1 MRKTITAIAI
11 ILPLLSAAQDAPR
24 PESVAP
30 LMTTAWGQDA
40 PYNNLCPEYAPG
52 RHCKT
57 SCVATAMAQ
66 VMRYHRY
73 PARGIG
79 KKSIQWK
86 YGSLSETLTA
96 DFAATEYQWDLML
109 DSYTGQYTDA
119 QADAVATIMYQCGIA
134 ADVEYT
140 PASGA
145 YIDDAFRAAI
155 DHFGYARESV
165 IADRE
170 YFDDE
175 VWAELVMDAIAAG
188 YPVYYGGYTSS
199 YLGHA
204 FVIDGYDR
212 RGYVHVNWGFG
223 SSSDGYY
230 PLSGLKPYVYGQ
242 SAMLFYPAKPESGQS
257 WMVCSSNGVSVDG
270 GEVSRED
277 GVLKVNIDLRNYTG
291 YAPSV
296 SFGLRLVN
304 GKGDV
309 SYLSGQRLRM
319 PDNRYVAL
327 EGFTVDASWIDVEE
341 GAFEATPVYRLTAS
355 DPWQPV
361 KLTRTGVPASFT
373 LTVTSAA
380 LFPSMSR
387 IDEVESDMSD
397 IQVINRCI
405 YVFEPQREINI
416 YNIHGHS
423 VGKLDSRRLQSPVLP
438 TGVYIVTDGMRTAK
452 IAL

>member
-1 MRKTITAIAI
+1 MKKILTAATI
-11 ILPLLSAAQDAPR
+11 ILPLLSVAQDAPR
-24 PESVAP
+24 PESVDP

-79 KKSIQWK
+79 KKSIEWK
-86 YGSLSETLTA
+86 YGSLSETLSA

-109 DSYTGQYTDA
+109 DNYVGAYTDA
-119 QADAVATIMYQCGIA
+119 EADAVATIMYQCGIA
-134 ADVEYT
+134 ADAEYT

-165 IADRE
+165 LADRE
-170 YFDDE
+170 YFDDT

-204 FVIDGYDR
+204 FVVDGYDK

-242 SAMLFYPAKPESGQS
+242 SAMLFYPTKPESGQS
-257 WMVCSSNGVSVDG
+257 WMVCSSNGVLVDG
-270 GEVSRED
+270 SEVSRED
-277 GVLKVNIDLRNYTG
+277 GVLKVNIDMRNYTG

-296 SFGLRLVN
+296 SFGLRLVDV
-304 GKGDV
+304 KGDV

-327 EGFTVDASWIDVEE
+327 EGFTVDVSWIDQADGVY
-341 GAFEATPVYRLTAS
+341 EATPVYRLTAS

-361 KLTRTGVPASFT
+361 KLTRTDVPDSFSLTITAS
-373 LTVTSAA
+373 A
-380 LFPSMSR
+380 LFPSMSG
-387 IDEVESDMSD
+387 IDAIEGDVVD
-397 IQVINRCI
+397 IQVINRRIC
-405 YVFEPQREINI
+405 VSEAPREINI
-416 YNIHGHS
+416 YNIHGHM
-423 VGKLDSRRLQSPVLP
+423 VGKLDSRRLQSDPLVP
-438 TGVYIVTDGMRTAK
+438 GVYIVTDGMRTSK